1 MRLVRFFNLL
11 ACLFLSAQLSGAS
24 AQHIQP
30 SSNAIWLMGEIHDNR
45 QGMDARVRDL
55 HSALKAGWR
64 PALVLEQFNR
74 ERQDV
79 LTQAQ
84 KECRS
89 AECVIER
96 AGESGW
102 DWEAYVPLLNL
113 ALEYKLSLYAG
124 NLSRED
130 SWKVIRQG
138 YPAVIDAVTLKKF
151 GLDRQVPEDIEA
163 SQREA
168 IRLGHCDL
176 LPTTMISPMARAQI
190 ARDVWLAKV
199 LTDHAANGVVLVAGN
214 GHVRR
219 DIGVP
224 RWLPKALLARTVV
237 WGYAEPEG
245 ADLARYDRL
254 RILDPLAREDPCIK
268 LREQFSTKRN
278 K

>member
-1 MRLVRFFNLL
+1 MARLIYLL
-11 ACLFLSAQLSGAS
+11 ACLCLSAQLNVAS
-24 AQHIQP
+24 AQPIKS

-45 QGMDARVRDL
+45 QGMEARVRDL

-74 ERQDV
+74 ERQDL

-96 AGESGW
+96 AAESGW

-113 ALEYKLSLYAG
+113 ALEYKLPLYAG

-151 GLDRQVPEDIEA
+151 GLDRKIPEDIEA

-176 LPTTMISPMARAQI
+176 LPATMISPMARAQI

-199 LTDHAANGVVLVAGN
+199 LTDHAAQGVVLVAGN
-214 GHVRR
+214 GHIRR

-224 RWLPKALLARTVV
+224 RWLSEALQARTVV
-237 WGYAEPEG
+237 WGYTEPDG
-245 ADLARYDRL
+245 ADIALYDRL
-254 RILDPLAREDPCIK
+254 RVLNPVVREDPCIK

-278 K
+278 N